1 MVGDSRDDRSREFSA
16 WHYYGPVVYRIRQLL
31 FAATTILLTI
41 VLMFVYLTISSFY
54 PGTGSARPY
63 GPAERSVEV
72 TVEECRRV
80 GPLSD
85 HGFGYWWV
93 CDITVL
99 RGAGVNAVVDRSI
112 ATPEDVG
119 RVISLREAC
128 YGENQTDCRY
138 GEPTSAIW
146 PILMVVLR
154 MLWRGFLVVALFMV
168 LIYLMKS
175 ILGAPRSYALVDRL
189 RGKRGNV

>member
-1 MVGDSRDDRSREFSA
+1 MVGDSRDDRSREISA
-16 WHYYGPVVYRIRQLL
+16 WHHYGPAVYRIRQLF
-31 FAATTILLTI
+31 FAATTILLSVFLT
-41 VLMFVYLTISSFY
+41 FVCLTVSSFY

-63 GPAERSVEV
+63 GPAERSVEAI
-72 TVEECRRV
+72 VEDCRRV
-80 GPLSD
+80 GPVSD

-93 CDITVL
+93 CDIAVSRL
-99 RGAGVNAVVDRSI
+99 VGANAVVDRSI
-112 ATPEDVG
+112 AVPEDVG
-119 RVISLREAC
+119 QVITLREAC

-146 PILMVVLR
+146 PVLMVVLR

-189 RGKRGNV
+189 RGKHGNM